1 MATNCLSLN
10 AFAWGTSTHRNII
23 TSAFDLL
30 KEDHKDDVYNFYKN
44 NYQAYCDLIQE
55 TQSPDWEEA
64 IPGTH
69 YYVYKNEP
77 SNFGK

>member
-23 TSAFDLL
+23 TSAFDIL

-44 NYQAYCDLIQE
+44 NSKLYIYNIYLFSLE
-55 TQSPDWEEA
+55 TTFKIFSFLLENNIKNA
-64 IPGTH
+64 ILRL
-69 YYVYKNEP
+69 N
-77 SNFGK
+77 